1 MMHIT
6 SGSRLKSIV
15 PVLLNQTKIFGS
27 IDKRGSAI
35 YVSEREIE
43 RDEMTRLKHN
53 GSDEDQPNPPIC
65 ARRLNVHN
73 VESNS
78 IKGNKC

>member
-15 PVLLNQTKIFGS
+15 PVAEQNEILGS

-35 YVSEREIE
+35 YIEREIE
-43 RDEMTRLKHN
+43 RDEMT
-53 GSDEDQPNPPIC
+53 
-65 ARRLNVHN
+65 
-73 VESNS
+73 
-78 IKGNKC
+78 

>member
-15 PVLLNQTKIFGS
+15 PVLPNQTKIFGS

-53 GSDEDQPNPPIC
+53 GSDEVYQIPRYAHVD
-65 ARRLNVHN
+65 
-73 VESNS
+73 
-78 IKGNKC
+78 